1 MPQGARI
8 HSAQQPEMA
17 ARKAVGPARLQVQ
30 EALVLDQFPSPLV
43 LRLQA
48 ALPPAGQASLSV
60 VATVVHAHLIGMD
73 ATRRLV
79 IPLAALQ
86 PGGSFAVA

>member
-1 MPQGARI
+1 M
-8 HSAQQPEMA
+8 
-17 ARKAVGPARLQVQ
+17 
-30 EALVLDQFPSPLV
+30 VLEQFPSPLV

-60 VATVVHAHLIGMD
+60 VATVMHAHLLGTD
-73 ATRRLV
+73 ATRRLT

-86 PGGSFAVA
+86 PGAAWCKGIPPVVDAEVML